1 VVTSARQAGMASRA
15 SAPASR
21 SGPPELD
28 DLDRALVR
36 LLQEDGRMSNRT
48 MAERLGV
55 SEGTV
60 RYRLTRLF
68 DERVVRVV
76 GVADPFK
83 TGMDTVAITGLHV
96 ERHKIRDA
104 LDRLLAMDEVRYVAV
119 TTGTFDLIIEIVLP
133 NNDDLHHFLVEKLAE
148 VPGVGASDTWM
159 VLRIHKQSYTWLPAP
174 AASGGQL
181 RARNGRRREPI
192 HDGGGRG

>member
-1 VVTSARQAGMASRA
+1 VVTST
-15 SAPASR
+15 
-21 SGPPELD
+21 ELD

-36 LLQEDGRMSNRT
+36 LLQEDGRMSYRT
-48 MAERLGV
+48 MADRLGI
-55 SEGTV
+55 SEGTA

-68 DERVVRVV
+68 DEGVVRVV

-96 ERHKIRDA
+96 ERHRIRDA
-104 LDRLLAMDEVRYVAV
+104 LDRLMAMDEVRYVAV

-133 NNDDLHHFLVEKLAE
+133 NNDDLHQFLVEKLAE

-174 AASGGQL
+174 AAKDGQL

>member
-1 VVTSARQAGMASRA
+1 
-15 SAPASR
+15 
-21 SGPPELD
+21 
-28 DLDRALVR
+28 
-36 LLQEDGRMSNRT
+36 MSNRT
-48 MAERLGV
+48 MAETLGV

-96 ERHKIRDA
+96 ERHRIKDA

-133 NNDDLHHFLVEKLAE
+133 NNDDLHQFLVEKLAE

-174 AASGGQL
+174 AEETGRPRG
-181 RARNGRRREPI
+181 RNGRRREAI